1 MAAAFRARA
10 KGGPAAGDAG
20 DGAPPSTGSTVIQG
34 LRDTLRGVGLRNTAP
49 RIAVL
54 RELDAAKAPLSHGE
68 IAEKLQ
74 DAGFDRA
81 TVYRNL
87 IDLTEAGLALRSD
100 HGDHIWRFERKRPE
114 AAGTNHKHPH
124 FVCVECGT
132 VSCLPTAS
140 IQVAA
145 VAGTPKSLRSVVDV
159 QVKGHCDTCAD

>member
-1 MAAAFRARA
+1 VAADFRARA
-10 KGGPAAGDAG
+10 KGPAAGDAG
-20 DGAPPSTGSTVIQG
+20 DGGPTSTASTAIQG
-34 LRDTLRGVGLRNTAP
+34 LRETLRGVGLRNTAP

-54 RELDAAKAPLSHGE
+54 RELDAATAPLSHGE
-68 IAEKLQ
+68 IAERLQ